1 MFRLVTDVGYFM
13 TGLLVAGSAVSIA
26 AATHGHGIVAKL
38 FAVVV
43 TPSVLYIGY
52 EIMSY
57 GIREDKNA
65 A

>member
-43 TPSVLYIGY
+43 TLPLLYIGY
-52 EIMSY
+52 KILSY
-57 GIREDKNA
+57 SIRENKNA